1 MGFRFYG
8 NLNMQKKRATQIL
21 AIVHR
26 TFKKWVTQ
34 ASASKASKPV
44 LTSQKEEDSFIMI
57 VGGMKKRI
65 AFQANV
71 EEQTC
76 S

>member
-8 NLNMQKKRATQIL
+8 NLNMQKKRTTQIL
-21 AIVHR
+21 TIVYR
-26 TFKKWVTQ
+26 TFKKWVSQ
-34 ASASKASKPV
+34 ASASKANKPV